1 MGKQKLGLSKKE
13 AERIETVGFDFKEK
27 TRCGSFFQKDN
38 QVLYF
43 NQKNK
48 DIEIMPTSLALKK
61 YSWLKKYLWKAVDKN
76 KDKYTKEVAR
86 HPQEGYFI
94 RVKKGQKIEV
104 PVQAC
109 LYLKKKKLHQRVHN
123 LIIAQEGS
131 FVNIIT
137 GCTIDPRAS
146 FGLHIGIS
154 EFFIQKGATVYFTMI
169 HNWAK
174 ETIVRPRTGAILEKN
189 SKFISNYICKK
200 EVKDIQM
207 FPLAY
212 LKGEGA
218 IARFNS
224 ILVAKKGSY
233 LDIGSGVFL
242 GAKKTKAEITTKALS
257 EGGKI
262 ISRGRLIGES
272 SDTKAHLE
280 CQGLIVDK
288 EGQIEAIPEIKALT
302 IGTDLS
308 HEAAIGKIA
317 QEEID
322 YLMARGISYQEAVS
336 LIVKGFLS
344 FQNNNFLKEFTKEII

>member
-27 TRCGSFFQKDN
+27 SRCGSFFQKDN

-137 GCTIDPRAS
+137 GCTIDPQAS

-154 EFFIQKGATVYFTMI
+154 EFFVERGATVYFTMI

-189 SKFISNYICKK
+189 SRFISNYICKK
-200 EVKDIQM
+200 EAKDIQM
-207 FPLAY
+207 FPVAY
-212 LKGEGA
+212 LQGEGA
-218 IARFNS
+218 IAKFNS
-224 ILVAKKGSY
+224 ILVAKRGSL
-233 LDIGSGVFL
+233 LDVGAGVFL
-242 GAKKTKAEITTKALS
+242 SAKKTKAEIRTKALS

-262 ISRGRLIGES
+262 ISRGRLIGEAS
-272 SDTKAHLE
+272 ETKAHLE
-280 CQGLIVDK
+280 CQGLIVGK
-288 EGQIEAIPEIKALT
+288 NGQIEAIPEIKALT